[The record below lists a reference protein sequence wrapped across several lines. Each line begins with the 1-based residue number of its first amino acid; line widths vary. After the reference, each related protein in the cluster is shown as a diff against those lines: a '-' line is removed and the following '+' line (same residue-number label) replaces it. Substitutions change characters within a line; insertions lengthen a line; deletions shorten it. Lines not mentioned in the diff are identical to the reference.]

1 MSKSIDKILKKDKY
15 MDCIRDLID
24 HEKVQEMNN
33 YIQHGNTTTLDHCIR
48 VSYTSYKISK
58 LFKMDY
64 KSTARAAL
72 LHDLYLYDWHK
83 NDEKTSFFKKHGF
96 THASKALENANKYFK
111 LNRKEKDIIKKHM
124 WPLTLRSVPRYKE
137 SFVVSMVDKYKS
149 TGETLVP
156 YTSKIAKACIF
167 FINIFVNLVK

>member
-58 LFKMDY
+58 FFKMDY

-83 NDEKTSFFKKHGF
+83 NDEKTII
-96 THASKALENANKYFK
+96 ASGLSGYFDD
-111 LNRKEKDIIKKHM
+111 LCRRHDSRVARPQCE
-124 WPLTLRSVPRYKE
+124 PTEP
-137 SFVVSMVDKYKS
+137 
-149 TGETLVP
+149 
-156 YTSKIAKACIF
+156 
-167 FINIFVNLVK
+167 